1 MSAPP
6 KPRPMRPELLAVIA
20 RVAVIV
26 ARPQHREACAK
37 AERQRRA
44 DTAARLEAMGR

>member
-1 MSAPP
+1 
-6 KPRPMRPELLAVIA
+6 MRPELLAVIA

-44 DTAARLEAMGR
+44 DTAARLDVLGK